1 MIFASARRRWK
12 ICICPLLI
20 KKKSKSK
27 TTQRTQSNK
36 TCSHAFLYVLNFA
49 DFVHDLCVALLLR
62 IFMRHQSFLVQLFDL
77 FLIQLTNWRWSWRSM
92 IIMGIFT
99 PLFSI
104 GAFSAFANQDPHAA
118 GYILTGNLVLALLL
132 DGLNKVSSNFSYMRM
147 AGTLDYFASL
157 PLYRPALIIATV
169 GAFLLLSMPA
179 VIITLILGQAILHIP
194 LAISPLIVLVVPL
207 ISVSLCGLG
216 ALIGV
221 MGRTPEEVNSLNL
234 LTTFGLFGFG
244 PILIPLDRLPP
255 VMHTLSLLSPA
266 TYAASALR
274 QVVLGIPDRI
284 PLFVDMLVLAIVAAG
299 LLWFVTQRLDWRGR
313 G

>member
-1 MIFASARRRWK
+1 
-12 ICICPLLI
+12 
-20 KKKSKSK
+20 
-27 TTQRTQSNK
+27 
-36 TCSHAFLYVLNFA
+36 
-49 DFVHDLCVALLLR
+49 
-62 IFMRHQSFLVQLFDL
+62 MRHQPFFVQLFDL

-92 IIMGIFT
+92 IIMGILA
-99 PLFSI
+99 PVFSV
-104 GAFSAFANQDPHAA
+104 GAFSAIANQDVNAV

-132 DGLNKVSSNFSYMRM
+132 DGLNKVSSNFSYMRS

-157 PLYRPALIIATV
+157 PLYRPALILATV

-179 VIITLILGQAILHIP
+179 VIVTLVLGQAILHIP
-194 LAISPLIVLVVPL
+194 LSISPLIMLVVPL
-207 ISVSLCGLG
+207 ISMSLCGLG

-221 MGRTPEEVNSLNL
+221 LGRTPEEINSINL

-255 VMHTLSLLSPA
+255 IMHTLSLLSPA

-284 PLFVDMLVLAIVAAG
+284 PLGVDMLVLGVVALV
-299 LLWFVTQRLDWRGR
+299 LLWFVSQRMDWRGR
-313 G
+313 GG

>member
-1 MIFASARRRWK
+1 
-12 ICICPLLI
+12 
-20 KKKSKSK
+20 
-27 TTQRTQSNK
+27 
-36 TCSHAFLYVLNFA
+36 
-49 DFVHDLCVALLLR
+49 
-62 IFMRHQSFLVQLFDL
+62 MRHQPFFVQLFDL

-92 IIMGIFT
+92 IIMGILA
-99 PLFSI
+99 PVFSV
-104 GAFSAFANQDPHAA
+104 GAFSAIANQDVNAV

-132 DGLNKVSSNFSYMRM
+132 DGLNKVSSNFSYMRS

-157 PLYRPALIIATV
+157 PLYRPALILATV

-179 VIITLILGQAILHIP
+179 VIVTLVLGQAILHIP
-194 LAISPLIVLVVPL
+194 LSISPLIMLVVPL
-207 ISVSLCGLG
+207 ISMSLCGLG

-221 MGRTPEEVNSLNL
+221 LGRTPEEINSINL

-255 VMHTLSLLSPA
+255 TMHTLSLLSPA

-284 PLFVDMLVLAIVAAG
+284 PLGVDMLVLGVVALV
-299 LLWFVTQRLDWRGR
+299 LLWFVSQRMDWRGR
-313 G
+313 GG